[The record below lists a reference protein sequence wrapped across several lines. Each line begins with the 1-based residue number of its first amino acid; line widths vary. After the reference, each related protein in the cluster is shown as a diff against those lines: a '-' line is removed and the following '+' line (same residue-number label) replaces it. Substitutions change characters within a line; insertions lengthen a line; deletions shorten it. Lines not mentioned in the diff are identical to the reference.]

1 MKRLE
6 CFPVRSRFMNMP
18 DGTPPEPAQHFAHYD
33 RAANA
38 KDGDRPRFPQQNM
51 DELVQL
57 RIRHATE
64 SSSFAA

>member
-1 MKRLE
+1 
-6 CFPVRSRFMNMP
+6 MNMP

>member
-1 MKRLE
+1 MKIT
-6 CFPVRSRFMNMP
+6 CGSPA
-18 DGTPPEPAQHFAHYD
+18 EPSHQFAQDDPTHD
-33 RAANA
+33 A
-38 KDGDRPRFPQQNM
+38 KHDYRPRFPEQNM